1 MIFELSNM
9 IENFLLFFISFHL
22 IFLLAFPHILWIR
35 WIIIGFRR
43 KRLIEQAT
51 GVVSYLLFL
60 MPWLVILHDISRSIE
75 RNKEATLF
83 VDNFLMAF
91 WLISILIPILYFYG
105 RWVYAPYC
113 QKKRKIF
120 ILRLSFLLLVPTI
133 LVLLVRVQA

>member
-60 MPWLVILHDISRSIE
+60 TPWLVIFHDISRSIE
-75 RNKEATLF
+75 RDKKTTLF
-83 VDNFLMAF
+83 ADNFLIVI
-91 WLISILIPILYFYG
+91 WLFSILIPLLYFSL
-105 RWVYAPYC
+105 RWCY
-113 QKKRKIF
+113 
-120 ILRLSFLLLVPTI
+120 
-133 LVLLVRVQA
+133 VRFYNK

>member
-1 MIFELSNM
+1 M
-9 IENFLLFFISFHL
+9 IEHSLLFLILFHVV
-22 IFLLAFPHILWIR
+22 FLLAFPHFLWIR
-35 WIIIGFRR
+35 WIIVAFRW
-43 KRLIEQAT
+43 KGLIERVI

-60 MPWLVILHDISRSIE
+60 IPWLVIFHDVSRSIE

-133 LVLLVRVQA
+133 LVLLVSVQA